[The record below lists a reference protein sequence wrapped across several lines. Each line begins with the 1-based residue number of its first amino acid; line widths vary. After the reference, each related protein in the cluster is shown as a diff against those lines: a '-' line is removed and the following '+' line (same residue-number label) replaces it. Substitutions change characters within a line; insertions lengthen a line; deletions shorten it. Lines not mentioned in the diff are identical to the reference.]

1 MTACADEQS
10 THSHHHATGIQSLG
24 PPVVRLTSI
33 PIVAYRVIP
42 AVSIL
47 DARVLV
53 KIWMTTWHN
62 NHHFG
67 RPDRSATTTMPTLLL
82 LHLCLLTIPR
92 WRMESCFVIG
102 ASPPRARSPR
112 MSSNVAQ
119 KNDTVRS
126 KHRTSKRNGKRNH
139 DELPATHADENKAT
153 HRQ

>member
-1 MTACADEQS
+1 MNARADALS
-10 THSHHHATGIQSLG
+10 THIHHHATGIQSLG
-24 PPVVRLTSI
+24 PPFVVLASSCI
-33 PIVAYRVIP
+33 PVPTVSSQRYRF
-42 AVSIL
+42 
-47 DARVLV
+47 DDTVLV

-102 ASPPRARSPR
+102 ASPPRACSPR

-126 KHRTSKRNGKRNH
+126 IKLSNIEKKRQTK
-139 DELPATHADENKAT
+139 P
-153 HRQ
+153 